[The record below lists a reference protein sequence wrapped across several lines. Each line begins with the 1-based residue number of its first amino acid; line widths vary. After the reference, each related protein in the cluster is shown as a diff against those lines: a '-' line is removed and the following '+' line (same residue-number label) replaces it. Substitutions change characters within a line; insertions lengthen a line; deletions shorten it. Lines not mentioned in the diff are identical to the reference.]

1 VVHPYFGKHLFNT
14 KVPRPPKL
22 GWQLLGVQLANLTGY
37 VTRGG
42 KRYSRSMSSITSSDN
57 TKMSAAIK
65 STKKTTKNTEP
76 VAVAVAVAAP
86 VAAAAKATKASKAA
100 AAAATVAA
108 PVAAANVVA
117 PSPTESTTAVEE
129 DVGASLQKTINELHE
144 QLSGLKSA
152 FSTAAATLKV
162 LEKQAARVV
171 KKAERRR
178 KRKTEA
184 VEGAEPKPCI
194 FTKPVKISTE
204 LCSFLG
210 KPKDTEVSR
219 SAVTKGVMAYARA
232 HNLMDKQ
239 TIKAD
244 ASLRKLLTLNE
255 GDALTILNLQKYLR
269 RHYVKPTPAAV

>member
-1 VVHPYFGKHLFNT
+1 
-14 KVPRPPKL
+14 
-22 GWQLLGVQLANLTGY
+22 
-37 VTRGG
+37 
-42 KRYSRSMSSITSSDN
+42 
-57 TKMSAAIK
+57 MSAAIK

-100 AAAATVAA
+100 AAATVAA
-108 PVAAANVVA
+108 PVATATVANVVA

>member
-1 VVHPYFGKHLFNT
+1 
-14 KVPRPPKL
+14 
-22 GWQLLGVQLANLTGY
+22 
-37 VTRGG
+37 
-42 KRYSRSMSSITSSDN
+42 MSSITSSDN
-57 TKMSAAIK
+57 TKMSATVK
-65 STKKTTKNTEP
+65 TSKKTVKSATEP
-76 VAVAVAVAAP
+76 VATAAVAAP
-86 VAAAAKATKASKAA
+86 VAAAAPTKATKAKAA
-100 AAAATVAA
+100 KAEAAAVVTA
-108 PVAAANVVA
+108 PVVTATVVA
-117 PSPTESTTAVEE
+117 PSPTESAATVEE
-129 DVGASLQKTINELHE
+129 DVGASLQKTIGELHD
-144 QLSGLKSA
+144 QLTALKSA

-162 LEKQAARVV
+162 VEKQAARVI
-171 KKAERRR
+171 KKADRRR
-178 KRKTEA
+178 KRKVEA

-269 RHYVKPTPAAV
+269 RHYIKPAPVAA